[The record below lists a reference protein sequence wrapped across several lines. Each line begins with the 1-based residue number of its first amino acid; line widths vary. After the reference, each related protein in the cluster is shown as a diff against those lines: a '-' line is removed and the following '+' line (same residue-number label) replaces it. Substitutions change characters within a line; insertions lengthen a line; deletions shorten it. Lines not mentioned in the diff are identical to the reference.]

1 MTWGLH
7 DDHMIKAKHPFSN
20 NGINQVHLIDGVWE
34 YNISIQWAS
43 LNIFH
48 ACKTGTCMRK
58 WRTSFL
64 DTPARYRTFPRK
76 SRRGQKHS
84 QLYPH
89 KRTWTPTNAYVSAQR
104 ILQPTRVRCSESG
117 HPVKNDGQK
126 VPELGPTFIHY
137 HLHVSVS
144 KCVRN
149 ADIIYS
155 ISFFSATSV
164 IHFCLHSKWPNCPF
178 ELPGQWVGSEIQTVL
193 SIGMT
198 NLWIRT

>member
-1 MTWGLH
+1 
-7 DDHMIKAKHPFSN
+7 MIKAKHPFSN
-20 NGINQVHLIDGVWE
+20 NGINQVHLIYGVWE

-76 SRRGQKHS
+76 SRSGQKHS

-89 KRTWTPTNAYVSAQR
+89 KRTWTPANAYVSAQR
-104 ILQPTRVRCSESG
+104 RVGTENPPTDTCAVLRIWTSG
-117 HPVKNDGQK
+117 QQRW
-126 VPELGPTFIHY
+126 PEGSCTGPHNRHNLYNFLFI
-137 HLHVSVS
+137 
-144 KCVRN
+144 N
-149 ADIIYS
+149 
-155 ISFFSATSV
+155 
-164 IHFCLHSKWPNCPF
+164 HFRDSLCLHSKWPNCPF